1 MYNIKSLQETVDNK
15 VQEMIDL
22 RKEGR
27 SDEADLLAATLWTD
41 ANVVDEKDYIN
52 IIEGEK

>member
-1 MYNIKSLQETVDNK
+1 MYNIKSLQEAVDNK

-27 SDEADLLAATLWTD
+27 SDQADLLAATLWTD
-41 ANVVDEKDYIN
+41 ANVVDERDYIN